1 MSSPRRTTNSRR
13 TFLKSIPTVV
23 AGAAG
28 AVPTESLAGPGQQA
42 PAASDPISA
51 DALEIAQQLIGVN
64 LPAGERDS
72 ARPLV
77 TRHRDSYD
85 AIRKVTLP
93 SETEPAFSFRIPLPA
108 RSGRNH
114 RAASQQARPS
124 RVTSAAVRPPR
135 PRAIEDLA
143 FEPVS
148 TLSELIAARVVSS
161 TELTTMYLQRLKR
174 YDPVLHCVVTLTEDL
189 AIAQAAEADQEIKA
203 GRYRGPLHG
212 IPYGIKDLFAVKDVL
227 TTWGAKPYADQ
238 VFPYDAT
245 AVTRM
250 RDAGAV
256 LVAKLSTGEL
266 AVGDLWFRDR
276 TRNPWNPER
285 GSSGSSAGPAS
296 ATSAGLVGF
305 AIGTET
311 GGSIVS
317 PASTCGVVGLRP
329 TYGRVSRFG
338 CMTLR
343 WTLDKVGTDYAIGC
357 RRGGGPHRAR
367 TALTAATRQFPICRS
382 PGMAPASVKGLRI
395 GYIERELT
403 GPFDAEDR
411 QQVAARR
418 PLLEAA
424 MNVYR
429 QAGATLVPITL
440 PDLPAQAL
448 YAILNAEA
456 GAMFD
461 ELVRSGRIN
470 ELTDKGV
477 NGRANQLRATRFIP
491 AVEYIRAQRVR
502 TLLVQQMN
510 TLFDTVDRVPVPVA
524 ERERH
529 DDEPD
534 RASGNGGAGRIRRG
548 TTSRADADGQTLGR
562 SDAGT
567 RGRGVRGGHR
577 LAHEASTAGCVE
589 DRLVDLDDRAHAA
602 MPSDHLG

>member
-13 TFLKSIPTVV
+13 TFLKSLSTVV

-28 AVPTESLAGPGQQA
+28 APTEALAGPGQQT
-42 PAASDPISA
+42 PAAPDPISA

-64 LPAGERDS
+64 LPAGERDN

-85 AIRKVTLP
+85 VIRKVTLP

-108 RSGRNH
+108 RTGRNH

-189 AIAQAAEADQEIKA
+189 AVAQATEADQEIKA

-227 TTWGAKPYADQ
+227 TTWGAQPYADQ

-250 RDAGAV
+250 REAGAV

-296 ATSAGLVGF
+296 AASAGLVGF

-311 GGSIVS
+311 GGSNVS

-343 WTLDKVGTDYAIGC
+343 WTLDKVGPITRSVADA
-357 RRGGGPHRAR
+357 AAVL
-367 TALTAATRQFPICRS
+367 TALHGPDGRDETVPDLPFFWDGAR
-382 PGMAPASVKGLRI
+382 SVKGLRI

-491 AVEYIRAQRVR
+491 AVEYIRAQRIR

-510 TLFDTVDRVPVPVA
+510 TLFDTIDLFLSPSQSESVTMTNLTGHPAMVVPAGFVEGLPIA
-524 ERERH
+524 LMLTGRH
-529 DDEPD
+529 WGEATLA
-534 RASGNGGAGRIRRG
+534 RAGAAFEAA
-548 TTSRADADGQTLGR
+548 TDWHTKHPLLDA
-562 SDAGT
+562 
-567 RGRGVRGGHR
+567 
-577 LAHEASTAGCVE
+577 
-589 DRLVDLDDRAHAA
+589 
-602 MPSDHLG
+602 